1 MSTTPAITST
11 TEALDLLDGALA
23 YLTAADPTQ
32 LPAVIQARCL
42 TARERA
48 DARATAARASIL
60 AAFTAGQGHHA
71 DGDYSPRSWL
81 VHRTRVTR
89 AAAAGHTGWARRTR
103 THPRVLAALAAG
115 DISVSWARTICGW
128 TDRLPGDCRDN
139 ADAILAGA
147 AAGGLGLRDLAGLA
161 AEMDAQSRPPD
172 QDGPRFGD
180 RAVRLETTFGGAGV
194 LHADLTPECAAVL
207 TAVLDALSAPRGA
220 EDERTHGQRYHDAL
234 EDAMRRL
241 VAAGLLPE
249 RAGQP
254 VKVWAH
260 VSLADLLGLDV
271 ESALQ
276 EEWTARVRRQW
287 AAHRAAASA
296 GGSDGSAWLDG
307 DDAEAV
313 ACDASVTPVVLGTVN
328 PGVLEDLIRYCLELA
343 GHGPGHCTP
352 APRDPDHTDPDRSSP
367 APRDPGPGEPLP
379 GPQLLPAGLSREA
392 LEQNIIGAA
401 IKLLSGPG
409 GLASFLRRREL
420 GARLGGP
427 SQPLDIGYSSD
438 IPAAIRNAVKLRD
451 RHCQWAGGCDQP
463 ASACEVHHLRHKGR
477 GGKTSLDNCCLLC
490 FYHHQVV
497 IHRMGWTL
505 VRNPDG
511 TTTAWNPDR
520 TKVLRS
526 HGPPARA
533 G

>member
-1 MSTTPAITST
+1 MSTTPAITSAT
-11 TEALDLLDGALA
+11 HALDLLDDALA
-23 YLTAADPTQ
+23 YLSAADPTQ
-32 LPAVIQARCL
+32 LPTALQAQCL
-42 TARERA
+42 TALERA
-48 DARATAARASIL
+48 DARSTAARASIL
-60 AAFTAGQGHHA
+60 AAFTAGQGHHQ

-81 VHRTRVTR
+81 IHRTRVTK

-103 THPRVLAALAAG
+103 THPRILAALAAG
-115 DISVSWARTICGW
+115 DISTSYARTICLW
-128 TDRLPGDCRDN
+128 TDRLPEDCRDN

-147 AAGGLGLRDLAGLA
+147 AAGGLGLQDLAELA

-172 QDGPRFGD
+172 EDGSRFED

-194 LHADLTPECAAVL
+194 MSGDLTPECAAVV

-220 EDERTHGQRYHDAL
+220 DDDRTHGQRYHDAL

-260 VSLADLLGLDV
+260 VSLADLLELDTG
-271 ESALQ
+271 SALQ

-313 ACDASVTPVVLGTVN
+313 ACDASVTPVVLGNVN

-352 APRDPDHTDPDRSSP
+352 APRGPGHSDPDHSPRTGRAGPGRAAARSP
-367 APRDPGPGEPLP
+367 APAGRAEPRVAGAAHHRRGHRAAVRSRRARVVLAAAAARRPARRAEPAAGHRLQQRHPGRDPQRGQAPRPALP
-379 GPQLLPAGLSREA
+379 VGRR
-392 LEQNIIGAA
+392 
-401 IKLLSGPG
+401 
-409 GLASFLRRREL
+409 LRP
-420 GARLGGP
+420 ARLG
-427 SQPLDIGYSSD
+427 
-438 IPAAIRNAVKLRD
+438 V
-451 RHCQWAGGCDQP
+451 
-463 ASACEVHHLRHKGR
+463 
-477 GGKTSLDNCCLLC
+477 
-490 FYHHQVV
+490 
-497 IHRMGWTL
+497 
-505 VRNPDG
+505 
-511 TTTAWNPDR
+511 
-520 TKVLRS
+520 
-526 HGPPARA
+526 
-533 G
+533 